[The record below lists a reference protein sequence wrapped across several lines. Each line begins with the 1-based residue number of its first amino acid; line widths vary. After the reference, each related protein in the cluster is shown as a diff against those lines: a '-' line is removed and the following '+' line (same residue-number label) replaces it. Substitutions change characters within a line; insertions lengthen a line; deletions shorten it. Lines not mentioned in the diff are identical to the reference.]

1 MQAQVRQ
8 MKVRGT
14 AWLLAAALTAG
25 GLVMPSAAHAAE
37 AAMTVDLP
45 AGKFKAL
52 RLRNLPKDATLA
64 VEIQCQSKLVVS
76 LLNEADAKHF
86 PRADEPVFVGTVER
100 RLSFSVAIPQA
111 GTYFLVFD
119 NRQTP
124 QTQKVKFAIKAERAR
139 TGPPALPPPAQPG
152 TQQPRQDKL

>member
-1 MQAQVRQ
+1 
-8 MKVRGT
+8 MKVLGT
-14 AWLLAAALTAG
+14 GWLLAAALTLG
-25 GLVMPSAAHAAE
+25 GLVVPPPAHTAE

-76 LLNEADAKHF
+76 LLNERDAKHF

-100 RLSFSVAIPQA
+100 KLSFSVAIPEA

-124 QTQKVKFAIKAERAR
+124 QMQKVKFAIKAERGRASSP
-139 TGPPALPPPAQPG
+139 TLPPPALPP